1 MNRNTIIYKFTPK
14 VLTKPDDTKCKAI
27 AFRSKYFK
35 KIWGKKYIYI
45 LGKGIKILVF
55 KILPISING
64 VSNVF

>member
-1 MNRNTIIYKFTPK
+1 MNKNTIINKFTPM

-35 KIWGKKYIYI
+35 KIWGKNI
-45 LGKGIKILVF
+45 LGKRIKILVF